1 MYGEVYMVKKIII
14 ACTLVCMTTMVS
26 SVSLAKTI
34 DKGQRGHHVSK
45 VQTMLKHQG
54 FLHDSVDGI
63 YGHNTE
69 QAVRKFQKS
78 KGLAVDGRV
87 GPATMNALEKL
98 ETRYGGHGTALSH
111 DGVPNKYSRV
121 LTMQASAYSAQD
133 PGNGNY
139 TATGSRL
146 KKGIVSVDPKLIPL
160 GTRLYIEGYGYAV
173 ADDVGGAIKGHRIDL
188 AYNSRS
194 EALQFG
200 RQTVKVYVL

>member
-1 MYGEVYMVKKIII
+1 MIKKIII
-14 ACTLVCMTTMVS
+14 ACTLVCMIVMVS

-34 DKGQRGHHVSK
+34 DRGQRGHHVSK

-54 FLHDSVDGI
+54 FLHDSIDGI

-87 GPATMNALEKL
+87 GPATMNALEKM
-98 ETRYGGHGTALSH
+98 ETRYGGHGTE
-111 DGVPNKYSRV
+111 
-121 LTMQASAYSAQD
+121 
-133 PGNGNY
+133 
-139 TATGSRL
+139 RL
-146 KKGIVSVDPKLIPL
+146 VSVDPKLIPL

-188 AYNSRS
+188 AFDSRA

-200 RQTVKVYVL
+200 RQSVKVYIL

>member
-1 MYGEVYMVKKIII
+1 MVKKIII

-34 DKGQRGHHVSK
+34 DKGQRGHHVRK

-69 QAVRKFQKS
+69 KAVRKFQKS

-111 DGVPNKYSRV
+111 DVVPNKYSRV

-188 AYNSRS
+188 AYDSRS

>member
-1 MYGEVYMVKKIII
+1 MIKKIII
-14 ACTLVCMTTMVS
+14 ACMLVSMIVMVS

-34 DKGQRGHHVSK
+34 DRGQRGHHVSK

-87 GPATMNALEKL
+87 GSSTMKALEK
-98 ETRYGGHGTALSH
+98 TAKRKGGQSTKNNNGAPS
-111 DGVPNKYSRV
+111 KYSKV
-121 LTMQASAYSAQD
+121 LTMEASGYSSQD
-133 PGNGNY
+133 PGNGKY

-146 KKGIVSVDPKLIPL
+146 RKGLVSVDPKLIPL

-188 AYNSRS
+188 AFDSRA

-200 RQTVKVYVL
+200 RQSVKVYIL

>member
-1 MYGEVYMVKKIII
+1 MVKKIII
-14 ACTLVCMTTMVS
+14 ACTLVCMTAMVS
-26 SVSLAKTI
+26 SDVLAKTI
-34 DKGQRGHHVSK
+34 ESGQRGHHVSK

-87 GPATMNALEKL
+87 GPATMGALEKM
-98 ETRYGGHGTALSH
+98 ENRKGGQSAKNGNGAPS
-111 DGVPNKYSRV
+111 KYSKV
-121 LTMQASAYSAQD
+121 LTVEATAYSSQD

-146 KKGIVSVDPKLIPL
+146 KKGIVSVDPRLIPL
-160 GTRLYIEGYGYAV
+160 GTKLYVEGYGYAV

-188 AYNSRS
+188 AYDSRS

>member
-1 MYGEVYMVKKIII
+1 
-14 ACTLVCMTTMVS
+14 MTTVVS
-26 SVSLAKTI
+26 SISLAKTI
-34 DKGQRGHHVSK
+34 DRGQRGHHVSK

-63 YGHNTE
+63 YGYNTE

-78 KGLAVDGRV
+78 KGIAVDGRV
-87 GPATMNALEKL
+87 GPTTMNALEKM
-98 ETRYGGHGTALSH
+98 ETRYGGHGTELSH
-111 DGVPNKYSRV
+111 NGVPNKYSRV

-146 KKGIVSVDPKLIPL
+146 KKGLVSVDPKLIPL

-188 AYNSRS
+188 AYDSRS

>member
-1 MYGEVYMVKKIII
+1 MVKKIII

-87 GPATMNALEKL
+87 GPATMNALEKM

-160 GTRLYIEGYGYAV
+160 GTRLYIEGYGYAL

-188 AYNSRS
+188 AYDSRS

>member
-1 MYGEVYMVKKIII
+1 MVKKIII

-45 VQTMLKHQG
+45 VQTML
-54 FLHDSVDGI
+54 S
-63 YGHNTE
+63 
-69 QAVRKFQKS
+69 
-78 KGLAVDGRV
+78 
-87 GPATMNALEKL
+87 
-98 ETRYGGHGTALSH
+98 
-111 DGVPNKYSRV
+111 VPNKYSRV
-121 LTMQASAYSAQD
+121 LTMEASAYSSQD

-146 KKGIVSVDPKLIPL
+146 KKGIVSVDPRLIPL
-160 GTRLYIEGYGYAV
+160 GTRLYVEGYGYAV

-188 AYNSRS
+188 AYDSRS

>member
-1 MYGEVYMVKKIII
+1 MVKKIII

-34 DKGQRGHHVSK
+34 DRGQRGHHVSK

-54 FLHDSVDGI
+54 LDDSVDGI

-87 GPATMNALEKL
+87 GPSTMNALEKM
-98 ETRYGGHGTALSH
+98 ETRYGGHGTELSH
-111 DGVPNKYSRV
+111 NGVPNKYSRV

-188 AYNSRS
+188 AYDSRS

>member
-1 MYGEVYMVKKIII
+1 
-14 ACTLVCMTTMVS
+14 
-26 SVSLAKTI
+26 
-34 DKGQRGHHVSK
+34 
-45 VQTMLKHQG
+45 
-54 FLHDSVDGI
+54 
-63 YGHNTE
+63 
-69 QAVRKFQKS
+69 
-78 KGLAVDGRV
+78 
-87 GPATMNALEKL
+87 MNALEKM
-98 ETRYGGHGTALSH
+98 ETRYGGHGTELSH
-111 DGVPNKYSRV
+111 NGVPNKYSRV

-160 GTRLYIEGYGYAV
+160 GTKLYIEGYGYAV

-188 AYNSRS
+188 AYDSRS

>member
-1 MYGEVYMVKKIII
+1 MVKKIIV
-14 ACTLVCMTTMVS
+14 ACTLVCMTAMVS
-26 SVSLAKTI
+26 SDVLAKTI
-34 DKGQRGHHVSK
+34 DRGQRGHHVSK

-87 GPATMNALEKL
+87 GPTTMNALEKM
-98 ETRYGGHGTALSH
+98 ETRYGGHGTELSH
-111 DGVPNKYSRV
+111 NGVPNKYSRV

-160 GTRLYIEGYGYAV
+160 GTRLYIEGYGYAL

-188 AYNSRS
+188 AYDSRS

>member
-1 MYGEVYMVKKIII
+1 MVKKIII
-14 ACTLVCMTTMVS
+14 ACTLVCMTAMVS
-26 SVSLAKTI
+26 SDVLAKTI
-34 DKGQRGHHVSK
+34 ERGQRGHHVSK

-87 GPATMNALEKL
+87 GPATMGALEKM
-98 ETRYGGHGTALSH
+98 ENRKGGQSAKNGNGAPS
-111 DGVPNKYSRV
+111 KYSKV
-121 LTMQASAYSAQD
+121 LTVEATAYSSQD

-146 KKGIVSVDPKLIPL
+146 KKGIVSVDPRLIPL
-160 GTRLYIEGYGYAV
+160 GTKLYVEGYGYAV

-188 AYNSRS
+188 AYDSRS

>member
-1 MYGEVYMVKKIII
+1 MVKKIII
-14 ACTLVCMTTMVS
+14 ACTLVCMTAMVS
-26 SVSLAKTI
+26 SDVLAKTI
-34 DKGQRGHHVSK
+34 ERGQRGHHVSK

-87 GPATMNALEKL
+87 GPATMGALEKM
-98 ETRYGGHGTALSH
+98 ENRKGGQSTKNSNGAPS
-111 DGVPNKYSRV
+111 KYSKV
-121 LTMQASAYSAQD
+121 LTVEATAYSSQD

-146 KKGIVSVDPKLIPL
+146 KKGIVSVDPRLIPL
-160 GTRLYIEGYGYAV
+160 GKKLYIEGYGYAV
-173 ADDVGGAIKGHRIDL
+173 ADDVGGAIRGHRIDL
-188 AYNSRS
+188 AYDSRS

>member
-1 MYGEVYMVKKIII
+1 MVKKIII

-34 DKGQRGHHVSK
+34 DRGQRGHHVSK

-87 GPATMNALEKL
+87 GPTTMNALEKM
-98 ETRYGGHGTALSH
+98 ETRYGGHGTELSH
-111 DGVPNKYSRV
+111 NGVPNKYSRV
-121 LTMQASAYSAQD
+121 LEFHHALIVCVCLIQLHQCELRVMTGVNTLIAE
-133 PGNGNY
+133 Y
-139 TATGSRL
+139 TADLVYTL
-146 KKGIVSVDPKLIPL
+146 KS
-160 GTRLYIEGYGYAV
+160 
-173 ADDVGGAIKGHRIDL
+173 ADDQSL
-188 AYNSRS
+188 
-194 EALQFG
+194 
-200 RQTVKVYVL
+200 

>member
-1 MYGEVYMVKKIII
+1 MIKKIII
-14 ACTLVCMTTMVS
+14 ACTLVCMIVMVS

-34 DKGQRGHHVSK
+34 DRGQRGHHVSK

-54 FLHDSVDGI
+54 YLHDSIDGI

-78 KGLAVDGRV
+78 KGLPVDGRV
-87 GPATMNALEKL
+87 GPATMNALEKM
-98 ETRYGGHGTALSH
+98 ETRYGGHGTERNH
-111 DGVPNKYSRV
+111 NGVPNKYSKV
-121 LTMQASAYSAQD
+121 LTMEASGYSSQD
-133 PGNGNY
+133 PGNGKY

-146 KKGIVSVDPKLIPL
+146 RKGLVSVDPKLIPL

-188 AYNSRS
+188 AFDSRA

-200 RQTVKVYVL
+200 RQSVKVYIL

>member
-1 MYGEVYMVKKIII
+1 MIKKIII
-14 ACTLVCMTTMVS
+14 ACTLVCMIVMVS

-34 DKGQRGHHVSK
+34 DRGQRGHHVSK

-87 GPATMNALEKL
+87 GPSTMNALEKM
-98 ETRYGGHGTALSH
+98 ETRYGGHGTELSH
-111 DGVPNKYSRV
+111 NGVPNKYSRV
-121 LTMQASAYSAQD
+121 LTMQASAYSVQD

-160 GTRLYIEGYGYAV
+160 GTKLYIEGYGYAV

-188 AYNSRS
+188 AYDSRS

>member
-1 MYGEVYMVKKIII
+1 MIKKIII
-14 ACTLVCMTTMVS
+14 TCTLVCMTAMIS
-26 SVSLAKTI
+26 SEAMAKTI
-34 DKGQRGHHVSK
+34 ERGQRGHHVNK
-45 VQTMLKHQG
+45 VQTMLKEQG

-87 GPATMNALEKL
+87 GSSTMKALEK
-98 ETRYGGHGTALSH
+98 TAKRKGGQSTKNNNGAPS
-111 DGVPNKYSRV
+111 KYSKV
-121 LTMQASAYSAQD
+121 LTMEASAYSSQD

-146 KKGIVSVDPKLIPL
+146 TKGIVSVDPNLIPL
-160 GTRLYIEGYGYAV
+160 GTKLYIEGYGYAV
-173 ADDVGGAIKGHRIDL
+173 ADDVGGAIKGNRIDL
-188 AYNSRS
+188 AYDSRA

>member
-1 MYGEVYMVKKIII
+1 MVKKIII

-34 DKGQRGHHVSK
+34 DKGQRGHHV
-45 VQTMLKHQG
+45 
-54 FLHDSVDGI
+54 
-63 YGHNTE
+63 
-69 QAVRKFQKS
+69 
-78 KGLAVDGRV
+78 
-87 GPATMNALEKL
+87 
-98 ETRYGGHGTALSH
+98 GGHGTALSH

-160 GTRLYIEGYGYAV
+160 GTKLYIEGYGYAV

-188 AYNSRS
+188 AYDSRS

>member
-1 MYGEVYMVKKIII
+1 MVKKIII

-34 DKGQRGHHVSK
+34 DRGQRGHHVSK

-54 FLHDSVDGI
+54 FLHDSIDGI

-78 KGLAVDGRV
+78 KGLPVDGRV
-87 GPATMNALEKL
+87 GPATMNALEKM
-98 ETRYGGHGTALSH
+98 ETRYGGHGTELSH
-111 DGVPNKYSRV
+111 NGVPNKYSRI

-188 AYNSRS
+188 AYDSRS

>member
-1 MYGEVYMVKKIII
+1 MVKKIII
-14 ACTLVCMTTMVS
+14 ACTLVCMTAMVS
-26 SVSLAKTI
+26 SDVLAKTI
-34 DKGQRGHHVSK
+34 DRGQRGHHVSK

-87 GPATMNALEKL
+87 GPATMGALEKM
-98 ETRYGGHGTALSH
+98 ETRKSGQSAKNTNGAPS
-111 DGVPNKYSRV
+111 KYSKV
-121 LTMQASAYSAQD
+121 ITVEATAYSSQD

-188 AYNSRS
+188 AYDSRS

>member
-1 MYGEVYMVKKIII
+1 MVKKIII
-14 ACTLVCMTTMVS
+14 ACTLVCMTTIVS

-34 DKGQRGHHVSK
+34 DRGQRGHHVSK

-87 GPATMNALEKL
+87 GPSTMNALEKM
-98 ETRYGGHGTALSH
+98 ETRYGVHGTELSH
-111 DGVPNKYSRV
+111 NGVPNKYSRV

-160 GTRLYIEGYGYAV
+160 GTKLYIEGYGYAV

-188 AYNSRS
+188 AYDSRS

>member
-1 MYGEVYMVKKIII
+1 MIKKIII
-14 ACTLVCMTTMVS
+14 ACTLVCMTVMVS
-26 SVSLAKTI
+26 SEAMAKTI
-34 DKGQRGHHVSK
+34 ERGQRGHHVSK
-45 VQTMLKHQG
+45 VQTMLKEQG

-87 GPATMNALEKL
+87 GSSTMKALEK
-98 ETRYGGHGTALSH
+98 TAKRKGGQSTKNNNGAPS
-111 DGVPNKYSRV
+111 KYSKV
-121 LTMQASAYSAQD
+121 LTMEASAYSSQD

-146 KKGIVSVDPKLIPL
+146 TKGIVSVDPNLIPL
-160 GTRLYIEGYGYAV
+160 GTKLYVEGYGYAV
-173 ADDVGGAIKGHRIDL
+173 ADDVGGAIKGNRIDL
-188 AYNSRS
+188 AYDSRA

>member
-1 MYGEVYMVKKIII
+1 MVKKIII

-87 GPATMNALEKL
+87 GPATMGALEQMENRKS
-98 ETRYGGHGTALSH
+98 GQSAKNSNGAPS
-111 DGVPNKYSRV
+111 KYSKV
-121 LTMQASAYSAQD
+121 ITVEATAYSSQD

-146 KKGIVSVDPKLIPL
+146 KKGIVSVDPRLIPL
-160 GTRLYIEGYGYAV
+160 GTRLYVEGYGYAV

-188 AYNSRS
+188 AYDSRS